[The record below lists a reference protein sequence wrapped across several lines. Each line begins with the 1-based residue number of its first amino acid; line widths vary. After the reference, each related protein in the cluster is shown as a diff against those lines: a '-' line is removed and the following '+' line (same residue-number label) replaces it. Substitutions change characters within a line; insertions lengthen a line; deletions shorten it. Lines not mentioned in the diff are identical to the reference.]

1 MAVSIY
7 PAHQKLSF
15 IYGEERIE
23 YELLKGLFSTR
34 KVIIK
39 VYPDCRVAVTA
50 PENTGES
57 DVLLAVKKK
66 GRWIYEQ
73 LREFRQQQE
82 HVRPRQYISGE
93 SHYYLGKQYL
103 LKVEELPRTSQS
115 VKMTRGRLE
124 VVVKYKTAEKVREQL
139 ISWYKLKAKDIFSKR
154 LDAMLEQALWVE
166 RRPSIRVLAMNKQWG
181 SCSPNGRITLN
192 LHLIKAPRECIDYVI
207 LHELCHI
214 AEHNHSERFYRLM
227 GQVMPNWESVKERL
241 DSMSGK
247 FIS

>member
-1 MAVSIY
+1 VAVSIY

-50 PENTGES
+50 PENTDES
-57 DVLLAVKKK
+57 DVLSAVKKK

-103 LKVEELPRTSQS
+103 LKVEELPRTAQS
-115 VKMTRGRLE
+115 VKMTRGRLD
-124 VVVKYKTAEKVREQL
+124 VVVKHKTAEKIREQL
-139 ISWYKLKAKDIFSKR
+139 SCWYKSKAKDIFSKR
-154 LDAMLEQALWVE
+154 LDVMLEQALWVE
-166 RRPSIRVLAMNKQWG
+166 HRPSIRVLAMKKQWG

-192 LHLIKAPRECIDYVI
+192 LHLVKAPRECIDYVI

-227 GQVMPNWESVKERL
+227 GQVMPNWEKVKEKL
-241 DSMSGK
+241 DSMSAK
-247 FIS
+247 FIA

>member
-39 VYPDCRVAVTA
+39 VYPDCRVAVTV
-50 PENTGES
+50 PENTDKS
-57 DVLLAVKKK
+57 DVLSAVKKK

-73 LREFRQQQE
+73 LREFRKQQE
-82 HVRPRQYISGE
+82 HVKPRQYISGE

-103 LKVEELPRTSQS
+103 LKIEEHLEAIQV
-115 VKMTRGRLE
+115 VKMTRGRLN
-124 VVVKYKTAEKVREQL
+124 VSLRKKTPEKVRALLAE
-139 ISWYKLKAKDIFSKR
+139 WYKARAKEIFAKR
-154 LDAMLEQALWVE
+154 LTVMLEKALWVSE
-166 RRPSIRVLAMNKQWG
+166 RPAIRVLTMKTQWG
-181 SCSPNGRITLN
+181 SCSPRGLITLN
-192 LHLIKAPRECIDYVI
+192 PHLVKAPRECIDYVI

-214 AEHNHSERFYRLM
+214 AEHNHSDRFYRLI
-227 GQVMPNWESVKERL
+227 GQVMPNWEKVKERL
-241 DSMSGK
+241 DSMSTK
-247 FIS
+247 LIT